1 MLVCLSIEII
11 INLDT
16 EASELLR
23 SRLRE
28 EGQKIVAESHEDWN
42 NQGSGLQN
50 SGRVHAS

>member
-16 EASELLR
+16 EASELPR

-28 EGQKIVAESHEDWN
+28 GQKIAAGGHEDW
-42 NQGSGLQN
+42 SK
-50 SGRVHAS
+50 

>member
-16 EASELLR
+16 EASELPR

-28 EGQKIVAESHEDWN
+28 EGQKIVADGHEDWRAAV
-42 NQGSGLQN
+42 LKT
-50 SGRVHAS
+50 VVE